1 MEASRAYGKLS
12 DDLKSSESFL
22 SLWVSGMDGQIRS
35 IEKLPN
41 AALVTFL
48 SIAFIGLLGL
58 ISGLPQSRL
67 RKNLNRLMQKTQVYV
82 GQNAAFTPD
91 EIRGSVSQLLSEML
105 DAGKALEKSS
115 TESLAVIKDLSE
127 QVDNLKTYVEAQ
139 TNLVGGD
146 LKASINSTN
155 SASAALVKSL
165 DASQAL
171 ANALQS
177 SSGDLR
183 NSLAPI
189 NQMIDGANNLAKSSV
204 AASTTLRDM
213 VQSVPEAFHEP
224 IGAMISAGEYL
235 GEVVAEL
242 TRQMATME
250 SLFAS
255 VGHARG
261 ALEIQDLLRRI
272 ENSTIGVANGQIEFG
287 AQINDLGQD
296 FKAMQE
302 GTFQLVTAMDR
313 LSGEIRRIQ
322 R

>member
-1 MEASRAYGKLS
+1 
-12 DDLKSSESFL
+12 
-22 SLWVSGMDGQIRS
+22 
-35 IEKLPN
+35 
-41 AALVTFL
+41 
-48 SIAFIGLLGL
+48 
-58 ISGLPQSRL
+58 
-67 RKNLNRLMQKTQVYV
+67 
-82 GQNAAFTPD
+82 
-91 EIRGSVSQLLSEML
+91 
-105 DAGKALEKSS
+105 
-115 TESLAVIKDLSE
+115 
-127 QVDNLKTYVEAQ
+127 
-139 TNLVGGD
+139 
-146 LKASINSTN
+146 
-155 SASAALVKSL
+155 
-165 DASQAL
+165 
-171 ANALQS
+171 
-177 SSGDLR
+177 
-183 NSLAPI
+183 
-189 NQMIDGANNLAKSSV
+189 MIDGANNLAKSSV